1 MLLPGQEGPRTKILG
16 HSMFVGAAEQVRLA
30 DDYLSYRRAF
40 ESALDL
46 GGVSGIGHSGEWGGD
61 AAVALLGPL
70 GLLESVEVFT
80 FRTPN
85 YALWYEALNAG
96 LRLGATAGS
105 DYPCGDGGGPPGS
118 QRFYVRV
125 DTEGPVDVTT
135 WLNAIRDG
143 RTFVTDGPM
152 LDLQVDGVEIGG
164 EIRLEGPGSVTVSG
178 ELRWDP
184 GQHQLDGLNLILG
197 GRRIEYYIDATAPG
211 RIEFSRELRVE
222 QSTWVAT
229 SAQGIETQVPSLW
242 RRAFAHSGAIWID
255 VDSQPPP
262 GRTAVLDMWAA
273 RLRELESR
281 LSNEARLL
289 EMVVQGSDA
298 MSLEYLR
305 THRASLIRDLQLA
318 LSRLTDTEVR

>member
-1 MLLPGQEGPRTKILG
+1 
-16 HSMFVGAAEQVRLA
+16 
-30 DDYLSYRRAF
+30 
-40 ESALDL
+40 
-46 GGVSGIGHSGEWGGD
+46 
-61 AAVALLGPL
+61 
-70 GLLESVEVFT
+70 
-80 FRTPN
+80 
-85 YALWYEALNAG
+85 
-96 LRLGATAGS
+96 
-105 DYPCGDGGGPPGS
+105 
-118 QRFYVRV
+118 
-125 DTEGPVDVTT
+125 
-135 WLNAIRDG
+135 
-143 RTFVTDGPM
+143 
-152 LDLQVDGVEIGG
+152 
-164 EIRLEGPGSVTVSG
+164 
-178 ELRWDP
+178 
-184 GQHQLDGLNLILG
+184 
-197 GRRIEYYIDATAPG
+197 
-211 RIEFSRELRVE
+211 VE